1 MVFRGLT
8 LLGTAKPPKSAQFWQ
23 FWRFGRAWLGQ
34 PSEFYDEIN
43 FLGINCCSTYK
54 KVSKNPHFISIY
66 FHEYEIHCCR
76 AVLGKELWKKS
87 FSMNMNRI

>member
-54 KVSKNPHFISIY
+54 KVSKNPHFISIC
-66 FHEYEIHCCR
+66 FREYEIHYYR
-76 AVLGKELWKKS
+76 AVSCLY
-87 FSMNMNRI
+87 